1 MGIDDN
7 NCITNVES
15 QIIAIETLIKQKSKT
30 EVIND
35 VNLIANNVANRIQEL
50 PIGTEFSISELL
62 EDYKFESK
70 ELFNITFEILKKLE
84 ELNIALENSYG
95 ENAIIGLPYNIKY
108 VKIKKEVLHMQIENE
123 TINTKEELLNVI
135 RNGKNPLN
143 YVKKETDIDFI
154 SKSLVIEGTDEDS
167 YYEELA
173 EVLLKSILY
182 YILYTDNEEK
192 TLARC
197 KSIVE
202 IGINDTNGKEKVCNL
217 LKNEERASVLY
228 KGIEIASE
236 KTASEIYEKLKERLD
251 KLVN

>member
-1 MGIDDN
+1 
-7 NCITNVES
+7 
-15 QIIAIETLIKQKSKT
+15 
-30 EVIND
+30 
-35 VNLIANNVANRIQEL
+35 
-50 PIGTEFSISELL
+50 
-62 EDYKFESK
+62 
-70 ELFNITFEILKKLE
+70 
-84 ELNIALENSYG
+84 
-95 ENAIIGLPYNIKY
+95 
-108 VKIKKEVLHMQIENE
+108 MQIENE

-154 SKSLVIEGTDEDS
+154 SKSLAIEGTDEDS

-192 TLARC
+192 TLVRC
-197 KSIVE
+197 KNIVE
-202 IGINDTNGKEKVCNL
+202 IGVNDTNGKEKVDNL

-236 KTASEIYEKLKERLD
+236 KIASEIYEKLKERLD